1 MNFSLFVGYISWHG
15 RCSCQ
20 DASSFR
26 AFLLHAFSQVSQS
39 YCTVPSCTLCELD
52 SEDEHD
58 TSLSEVDESD
68 EKFSGHHR
76 KPSVELNS
84 LYQRLHGTS
93 RRDDISSLPRPFT
106 TLGESKKEH
115 VRPKTTTAAG
125 RTARST
131 GYNRLSGSDEP
142 FRMYSRSFSGF
153 GGTRRSRP
161 LTTRPGSVEV
171 RSRTRTRTRTLTSQP
186 GTHSPS
192 QSSSGDVSFPAMT
205 RQRGKRTH
213 PHERGSAPRV
223 KTKISVEDFALW

>member
-1 MNFSLFVGYISWHG
+1 M
-15 RCSCQ
+15 
-20 DASSFR
+20 
-26 AFLLHAFSQVSQS
+26 
-39 YCTVPSCTLCELD
+39 PSCTLCELD

-58 TSLSEVDESD
+58 TSLSEVDESE

-93 RRDDISSLPRPFT
+93 RRDDISTSPRPFT

-131 GYNRLSGSDEP
+131 CYNRFSGSDEP
-142 FRMYSRSFSGF
+142 FRMYSRSFSAF
-153 GGTRRSRP
+153 GGTRPSRP
-161 LTTRPGSVEV
+161 LTKRPGSVEE
-171 RSRTRTRTRTLTSQP
+171 RSRTRTSQP
-186 GTHSPS
+186 GTHSSS
-192 QSSSGDVSFPAMT
+192 QASSGDVLLPAMT

-213 PHERGSAPRV
+213 PKERGSAPRV
-223 KTKISVEDFALW
+223 KTKISVEDFTLR